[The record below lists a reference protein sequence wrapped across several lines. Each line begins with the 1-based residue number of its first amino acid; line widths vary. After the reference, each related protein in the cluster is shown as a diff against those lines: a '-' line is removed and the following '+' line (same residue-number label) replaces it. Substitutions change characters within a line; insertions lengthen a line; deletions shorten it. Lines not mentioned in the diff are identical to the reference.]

1 MDKVFFKII
10 VTNYNNMAYIKKCLD
25 SIISQTFQDY
35 KVVIVDDISTDMSDK
50 FCEMYAR
57 MHSDKII
64 FKQLK
69 KKGYA
74 GAARNAG
81 LDYPID
87 CKYIVFVDSDD
98 WLYDSN
104 VLQNMHDSIIKSK
117 ADIKMVKTAMLH
129 FYGEGNCYNF
139 VNTFGKNITLEQA
152 FYKGCGPGRTCISS
166 ELAKCKFKE
175 NRRIANDVIWFLR
188 CIDNIT
194 SKNILSIEFPCQTYN
209 CISITS
215 GTNLIKK
222 NKQSKKYL
230 DSMSLLL
237 KDLTEEVFKTD
248 TVKHIQKNLIYMYSQ
263 KFPSIV
269 PTCEQSMN
277 NLKAFSK

>member
-57 MHSDKII
+57 MHPDKII

-87 CKYIVFVDSDD
+87 CQYIIFVDSDD
-98 WLYDSN
+98 WLYDN
-104 VLQNMHDSIIKSK
+104 DVLHQMHETIMKSK
-117 ADIKMVKTAMLH
+117 SDIKLIKTSMLH
-129 FYGEGNCYNF
+129 FYGQGNQRNF
-139 VNTFGKNITLEQA
+139 VHHFNKKLTFYI
-152 FYKGCGPGRTCISS
+152 
-166 ELAKCKFKE
+166 
-175 NRRIANDVIWFLR
+175 
-188 CIDNIT
+188 
-194 SKNILSIEFPCQTYN
+194 
-209 CISITS
+209 
-215 GTNLIKK
+215 NL
-222 NKQSKKYL
+222 
-230 DSMSLLL
+230 
-237 KDLTEEVFKTD
+237 
-248 TVKHIQKNLIYMYSQ
+248 
-263 KFPSIV
+263 
-269 PTCEQSMN
+269 
-277 NLKAFSK
+277 